1 MKIVGLIQPK
11 LEKEE
16 IKKPTIEEKEDSKE
30 PVIKEEIK
38 LEKKS
43 K

>member
-1 MKIVGLIQPK
+1 MRVVGLIQPK
-11 LEKEE
+11 LK
-16 IKKPTIEEKEDSKE
+16 KEDSKE
-30 PVIKEEIK
+30 PVIEEKIK

>member
-1 MKIVGLIQPK
+1 MRVVGLIQPK
-11 LEKEE
+11 LKKEDSKE
-16 IKKPTIEEKEDSKE
+16 PVIEEKEDSKE
-30 PVIKEEIK
+30 PVIEEKIK